1 MLRFKVHISSQSP
14 LEGDTMAITVQISFN
29 KDLEVTCDVKTA
41 FDYLVDVPK
50 TTALFP
56 KIEKLVPIEGQT
68 YRWEMAKIGAAG
80 LSFQTAYTV
89 KYSNDGAA
97 RINWETIEGNK
108 NDNAKVSGGWI
119 ITSAGDK
126 KTKIA
131 FTTDAAL
138 DLPVPSLMKKV
149 VEPVVRLE
157 FESQTQT
164 FLNNVKDALNK
175 A

>member
-1 MLRFKVHISSQSP
+1 
-14 LEGDTMAITVQISFN
+14 MAITVQITFN
-29 KDLEVTCDVKTA
+29 KELEVTCDVKTA
-41 FDYLVDVPK
+41 FDLLADVPR
-50 TTALFP
+50 TTAFFP
-56 KIEKLVPIEGQT
+56 KLDKLVNIEGST
-68 YRWEMAKIGAAG
+68 YRWEMEKIGAAG

-97 RINWETIEGNK
+97 RINWEVVEGNK

-131 FTTDAAL
+131 FTTEAAL

-149 VEPVVRLE
+149 VDPVIRME
-157 FESQTQT
+157 FESQTNT
-164 FLNNVKDALNK
+164 FLSRVKEELSK
-175 A
+175 G